1 MKWHKKFSYS
11 KLSGHGLKDVKT
23 GLRLIIPHLGLLGL
37 GTGKKAHTM
46 PQPHSSIPSS
56 QEACSLAHPVTQDH
70 EQQGQRRGEELGA
83 AAPTQAKGILSKAI
97 KERVQLPVA
106 NSRKWRLVFSLGW
119 GGWAVSEL
127 SLTSCNG
134 GRQVGTS

>member
-1 MKWHKKFSYS
+1 MAQKVQLIQTFWSWFERCQNWFKANNTPLGS
-11 KLSGHGLKDVKT
+11 SGARDGEEGTHHAAA
-23 GLRLIIPHLGLLGL
+23 PLLHPL
-37 GTGKKAHTM
+37 
-46 PQPHSSIPSS
+46 SS

-70 EQQGQRRGEELGA
+70 EQQEQRRGEELGA

-97 KERVQLPVA
+97 KERVHLPVA